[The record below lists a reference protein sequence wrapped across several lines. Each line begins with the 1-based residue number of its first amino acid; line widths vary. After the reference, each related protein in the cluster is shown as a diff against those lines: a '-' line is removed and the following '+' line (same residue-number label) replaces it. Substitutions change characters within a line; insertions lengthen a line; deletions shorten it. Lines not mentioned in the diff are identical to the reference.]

1 MLLKTVICS
10 SCLAAALSLCAQEPF
25 DLSIACPAGDMS
37 PYYRAVVRHAT
48 DRHRGDG
55 NGTMAIGHI
64 ETFMSFADGGA
75 LELQEVTTWLRARDI
90 YLFSRLPTGVRLL
103 LSEAH
108 FDPDPFPAE
117 FLTLRN
123 IEQIA
128 THASNQTMSQS
139 LPH

>member
-55 NGTMAIGHI
+55 NGTMVIGHI
-64 ETFMSFADGGA
+64 ETFMSFADGGG
-75 LELQEVTTWLRARDI
+75 LRAEFQSAGWLI
-90 YLFSRLPTGVRLL
+90 SFSLITLF
-103 LSEAH
+103 
-108 FDPDPFPAE
+108 
-117 FLTLRN
+117 
-123 IEQIA
+123 
-128 THASNQTMSQS
+128 QS
-139 LPH
+139 INK